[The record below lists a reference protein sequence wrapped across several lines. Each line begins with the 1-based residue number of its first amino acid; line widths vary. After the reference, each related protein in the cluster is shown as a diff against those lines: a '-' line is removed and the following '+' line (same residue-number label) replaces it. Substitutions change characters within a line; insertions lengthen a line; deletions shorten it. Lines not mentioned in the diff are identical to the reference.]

1 MHGTW
6 FFVCLLVF
14 VFKYHKLLT
23 QHLGI
28 LISDKLKGWN
38 SFISFSHNHIL
49 IYTEMTCMRTGKI
62 KGGASIFHQ
71 ECVLFCTCVIFNHC
85 SVHPIR
91 PCWERLHPT
100 STTAS
105 YKVIINRRVFSYLYS
120 RSISKT
126 GALVLSRKKFEKIIW
141 HHKPRAFK
149 TSIFPDLI
157 TSQSFLRNNSKFRRK
172 WLCIKISML
181 LFMILKNQ
189 QEIQANY
196 IKYLGN
202 N

>member
-49 IYTEMTCMRTGKI
+49 IYTEMTCMRTENKR
-62 KGGASIFHQ
+62 GASIFHQ
-71 ECVLFCTCVIFNHC
+71 ECLLFCTCVIFNHC
-85 SVHPIR
+85 SVHPISLAEKGCIQ
-91 PCWERLHPT
+91 PAI
-100 STTAS
+100 TAS
-105 YKVIINRRVFSYLYS
+105 YKVIIKRRVFSYLYS

-126 GALVLSRKKFEKIIW
+126 GTLVLSKKKFEK
-141 HHKPRAFK
+141 
-149 TSIFPDLI
+149 
-157 TSQSFLRNNSKFRRK
+157 
-172 WLCIKISML
+172 
-181 LFMILKNQ
+181 
-189 QEIQANY
+189 NY
-196 IKYLGN
+196 LAP
-202 N
+202 